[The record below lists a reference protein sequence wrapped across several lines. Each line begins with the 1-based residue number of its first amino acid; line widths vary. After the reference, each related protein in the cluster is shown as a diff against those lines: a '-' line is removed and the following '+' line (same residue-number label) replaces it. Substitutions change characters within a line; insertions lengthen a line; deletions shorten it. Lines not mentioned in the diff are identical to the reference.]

1 MLLFV
6 VAENSGVISTT
17 PVLVVVHV
25 FIYYGSGFVRRIP
38 LYFSPLPGSAVHLSC
53 QASNFLHFRVRS
65 YVIFSDPVHTNGN
78 KIYDGFPEAY
88 YWCATTIVFRHK
100 NSRDRKPRKILN
112 DLSDELRTVF

>member
-38 LYFSPLPGSAVHLSC
+38 LYFSPLHHTNPTGTHSI
-53 QASNFLHFRVRS
+53 FLVKHQTFVFVRS
-65 YVIFSDPVHTNGN
+65 LYFRPCSHNGN
-78 KIYDGFPEAY
+78 KIHDGLPEAY

-100 NSRDRKPRKILN
+100 SHVIESRVKIIYAP
-112 DLSDELRTVF
+112 